1 MSTNKGTATASR
13 AVSTA
18 RSEASIPGSFNGDD
32 EQEVTVIGRTE
43 AQGTLGTMESDPHR
57 TLTTDPVRELK
68 QFKEF
73 ALRYRAE
80 RNEWRAT
87 ATRHEEE
94 LAHERFQK
102 RKVQSEYN
110 ALEEQLAA
118 MKMDTEPKPEDV
130 RRPEGG
136 RTADTMA
143 SGLSNSATWRSRG
156 KDPTKALTGEDQDA
170 YKPWRYQVDRK
181 IDTDFPLYP
190 TEQSQFDYALSQ
202 MEEPLFSAMQG
213 WVADEINVTY
223 LSFMTEVEHYMG
235 LHLQERDAKKE
246 LLTIKQRQDEGIT
259 EYYHRIRTIWQKAK
273 ATEYERIDK
282 FLTTMLPSLSGSL
295 LSKNYAN
302 VRDVLDDART
312 VEDRKKDIQSNY
324 PRYNRKD
331 MSGSTAKTTMPGN
344 KPLTRPG
351 AIGTSAP
358 NSNSPR
364 SPNTSFGPVA
374 KKPDGWVGT
383 WYDPVRNPRK
393 MDAEEKTSMTRQ
405 GRCWMCRGSGH
416 RSADTCCPFH
426 VKKNQERK
434 LNAMATGSLSEESS
448 DEEAPGKA

>member
-1 MSTNKGTATASR
+1 MSTNKGTATAGR

-18 RSEASIPGSFNGDD
+18 RSKASIPGSFNGDD

-43 AQGTLGTMESDPHR
+43 ARGTLVGTTESDPI
-57 TLTTDPVRELK
+57 RELK
-68 QFKEF
+68 QFKEL

-87 ATRHEEE
+87 ATGHEEE
-94 LAHERFQK
+94 LAHERFRK

-118 MKMDTEPKPEDV
+118 MKVDTEPKPEDV
-130 RRPEGG
+130 RRPERG
-136 RTADTMA
+136 RTADAMA
-143 SGLSNSATWRSRG
+143 SGPSLSATWRSRG

-246 LLTIKQRQDEGIT
+246 LLTVKQRQDEGIT

-273 ATEYERIDK
+273 ATECERIDK

-295 LSKNYAN
+295 LSKNYIN

-331 MSGSTAKTTMPGN
+331 MSGS
-344 KPLTRPG
+344 KPLTRPR

-358 NSNSPR
+358 NSDSPR
-364 SPNTSFGPVA
+364 SPNASFGPVA

-393 MDAEEKTSMTRQ
+393 MDTEEKTSMTRQ

-416 RSADTCCPFH
+416 RSADACCPFH

-434 LNAMATGSLSEESS
+434 LNAMGTGSLSEESS